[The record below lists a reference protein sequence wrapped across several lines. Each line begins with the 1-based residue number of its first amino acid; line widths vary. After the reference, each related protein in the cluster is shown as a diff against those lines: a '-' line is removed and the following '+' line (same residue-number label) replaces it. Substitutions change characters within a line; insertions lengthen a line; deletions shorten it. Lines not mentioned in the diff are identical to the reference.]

1 MQHEQSERLPGVG
14 KGLYRKVAEG
24 AGIVVMLTIFVILV
38 GLREAHGQTGGSRD
52 TTGQGDDQTLAQQR
66 YRFDLPEQSLLY
78 SLGEFTAITNISVL
92 RPDDRAIGGVAPA
105 LQGEMTADEA
115 LHALLVGSGLAVE
128 YRNARTA
135 ELVEPRPATMTTM
148 GDQVMFSTLT
158 VTAGRLGDD
167 WVYHEPRSVSVI
179 SREQIDRRP
188 PRHAADMLEETAGVY
203 SAVDQRDPGLSVNI
217 RGIQDY
223 GRVNMNIDGMRQNY
237 NQNAHQQR
245 NGTMYIDPELIS
257 EVTIDKGT
265 NAGQGGAGVLGGIAT
280 FNTISASEF
289 LDLEKGYGGRLR
301 AGHGIGDEGNGTHF
315 TGSAVVAFGNEE
327 VDGLLAYS
335 ERNFGDYYA
344 GSSGVGNLSDEIA
357 QEWQQ
362 PGRLQMFIDS
372 PVEYSSSNMDSRLA
386 KFGWNIDGNPD
397 HRLQFTYLDTNA
409 RAYDA
414 RFENTTRSGIL
425 EDIEYRL
432 LGESDITSKSYGLD
446 YAYNPTDNELVDFS
460 SKLYFVTT
468 ENEQWNNELTTS
480 PYTTPAYTAIYR
492 TDTLG
497 AQAQNTSRFH
507 LGDAGDL
514 AVNYGTE
521 IFQDTFKPGGQQAS
535 PSIST
540 DLPYVEGLTPEGE
553 RQMGS
558 LFANIDYQYGDWL
571 SIWGG
576 LRYDHY
582 RLKGQTGMTVRQ
594 YIDNTP
600 SWDPEGQV
608 RQVPVTYDV
617 DRNDGRLSPT
627 LGVGVNPGVDWLQL
641 YTSYGKGWRPPAV
654 TESFQTGRP
663 HGGGSERMYPN
674 PYLEPER
681 SESWEAGF
689 NIIKRGLLTSND
701 RFAAKVAYF
710 DNKVDNFTYM
720 ASNVT
725 LPYAFHSASLGQSA
739 YVNNLNST
747 RFQGVEYQLNYDA
760 GFAYADLSYT
770 QMMGSNEFCYHP
782 YYLGGA
788 SRREPS
794 GEVFEQERT
803 LSSGRVVTVRQN
815 GYVTVDDP
823 ERNSIVNCAAAMGNA
838 VFMPADRASATLGFR
853 FLDGR
858 LDIGGRWRYSEGNS
872 VDYEDRD
879 YTNYAL
885 AVWPKYEVYD
895 LYAFYHMTDALTFSL
910 AMDNVTDEA
919 YLVAMGDTNLANVA
933 LARGRTL
940 QGMLE
945 YRF

>member
-1 MQHEQSERLPGVG
+1 MPHWRLLYAKPRLRRTLLETLFVAGFMGV
-14 KGLYRKVAEG
+14 
-24 AGIVVMLTIFVILV
+24 LV
-38 GLREAHGQTGGSRD
+38 LLLGLREAHAQERT
-52 TTGQGDDQTLAQQR
+52 QQR
-66 YRFDLPEQSLLY
+66 YRFDIPEQSLLY
-78 SLGEFTAITNISVL
+78 SLGEFTAITNVSVL
-92 RPDDRAIGGVAPA
+92 RPDDRAIDATAPA
-105 LQGEMTADEA
+105 VSGEMTADAA
-115 LHALLVGSGLAVE
+115 LRALLEGSGLEVE

-135 ELVEPRPATMTTM
+135 ELVEPRPDTMTTR
-148 GDQVMFSTLT
+148 GDQVALSTLT
-158 VTAGRLGDD
+158 VSADRIGDD

-237 NQNAHQQR
+237 NQNGHQQR
-245 NGTMYIDPELIS
+245 NGTMYVDPELIS

-265 NAGQGGAGVLGGIAT
+265 SAAQGGAGVLGGIAT
-280 FNTISASEF
+280 FNTINASDF
-289 LDLEKGYGGRLR
+289 LDTEKGYGGRLR

-315 TGSAVVAFGNEE
+315 NGSAVVAFGNEE
-327 VDGLLAYS
+327 VDGMLAYS
-335 ERNFGDYYA
+335 ERNFGDYHA

-357 QEWQQ
+357 SAWQQ
-362 PGRLQMFIDS
+362 PERLQMFVDN
-372 PVEYSSSNMDSRLA
+372 PVEYASSEMDSKLA
-386 KFGWNIDGNPD
+386 KFGWNIGSNPD
-397 HRLQFTYLDTNA
+397 HRLQFTYLDTSS

-414 RFENTTRSGIL
+414 RFENVTRNGGAA

-432 LGESDITSKSYGLD
+432 LGENDITSTSYGLD
-446 YAYNPTDNELVDFS
+446 YTYNPLGNDLVDFS

-468 ENEQWNNELTTS
+468 ENEQWNNELVTS
-480 PYTTPAYTAIYR
+480 SYTTPDYTSIYR

-497 AQAQNTSRFH
+497 AQAQNTSRFD
-507 LGDAGDL
+507 LGSAGDL

-521 IFQDTFKPGGQQAS
+521 MFQDTFKPGGEQAA
-535 PSIST
+535 PSIDT

-571 SIWGG
+571 SVWGG

-582 RLKGQTGMTVRQ
+582 RLKGQTGMTTRR
-594 YIDNTP
+594 YMDNTP
-600 SWDPEGQV
+600 TWDPDGQI
-608 RQVPVTYDV
+608 RPVPITYDV
-617 DRNDGRLSPT
+617 DRDAGRLSPT
-627 LGVGVNPGVDWLQL
+627 LGIGINPGVDWLQL

-663 HGGGSERMYPN
+663 HGGGYEMMYPN

-689 NIIKRGLLTSND
+689 NIIKHGLLTQND

-710 DNKVDNFTYM
+710 DTSIDNFTYM
-720 ASNVT
+720 ATGVT
-725 LPYAFHSASLGQSA
+725 LPYAYHTASLGQSA
-739 YVNNLNST
+739 YVNNLSNT
-747 RFQGVEYQLNYDA
+747 RFHGVEYELSYDA
-760 GFAYADLSYT
+760 GLLYADLSYA
-770 QMMGSNEFCYHP
+770 QMMGSNEFCYHQ

-788 SRREPS
+788 SRLEPS
-794 GEVFEQERT
+794 GEVFEREVT
-803 LSSGRVVTVRQN
+803 LPSGFTFTQRQS
-815 GYVTVDDP
+815 GKILVDDP
-823 ERNSIVNCAAAMGNA
+823 AKNARVNCGLAMGNA

-853 FLDGR
+853 FLDGQ
-858 LDIGGRWRYSEGNS
+858 LDIGGRLRYSEGNN
-872 VDYEDRD
+872 VDHANRN
-879 YTNYAL
+879 YTHYAM
-885 AVWPKYEVYD
+885 AVWPRYEVYD
-895 LYAFYHMTDALTFSL
+895 LYAFYHMTENLTFSL

-919 YLVAMGDTNLANVA
+919 YLVAMGDTNLSNVA